1 MAANPCVLLLRHGE
15 TEWNREARLQGRDD
29 SPLTARGRE
38 QAESLAR
45 FAASLGARR
54 VISSPLGR
62 ARSTA
67 TVIAA
72 ACGVPLELADAL
84 VEIDFGACS
93 GGTMA
98 EGERRFPGLIEARQR
113 DRWHHPWPAGESYV
127 EVLARAAGWLAEA
140 GELRSDPPTVIVAH
154 QSLHRALR
162 VALGVSTRVEA
173 LQGAQSADE
182 VFRVDAEGRVE
193 MLSVGAVLDSG

>member
-1 MAANPCVLLLRHGE
+1 MVGKPCVWLLRHGE
-15 TEWNREARLQGRDD
+15 TEWNREGRLQGRGD
-29 SPLTARGRE
+29 SPLTERGLE

-45 FAASLGARR
+45 FAASMGVGR

-67 TVIAA
+67 ALIAA
-72 ACGVPLELADAL
+72 ACGVAVEVADAL

-93 GGTMA
+93 GETMA
-98 EGERRFPGLIEARQR
+98 EGERRFPGLTEARQR
-113 DRWHHPWPAGESYV
+113 DRWNHPWPAGESYV
-127 EVLARAAGWLAEA
+127 EVLARASQWLAEV
-140 GELRSDPPTVIVAH
+140 GELRSDPPTVVVAH

-162 VALGVSTRVEA
+162 VALGVSTREEA

-182 VFRVDAEGRVE
+182 VFRVDADGRVE
-193 MLSVGAVLDSG
+193 MVSVAGVLDRD